1 MTYNYNKIRNKVR
14 DLVKKACYAN
24 KNIYTHTVWPYHII
38 PVVGHS
44 LFLAKKLG
52 ADKEAVELAAYLH
65 DYSSLLDHN
74 TAKDHHNHS
83 SLLARKIL
91 TGLKYPEEKIK
102 EVVYCIYTHRG
113 SIKLKRETLEAKIV
127 ASADAMSHIS
137 DLADMFYLTFGV
149 HKYQTRKGVAW
160 LKKKINQ
167 SWQKI
172 MPAGREIIKDDYKIA
187 MQIIKKAEKRSKLN
201 Y

>member
-83 SLLARKIL
+83 SLLSF
-91 TGLKYPEEKIK
+91 
-102 EVVYCIYTHRG
+102 
-113 SIKLKRETLEAKIV
+113 SIKSCSIKTVNTLKFLIFDGFV
-127 ASADAMSHIS
+127 AQIRLRICD
-137 DLADMFYLTFGV
+137 
-149 HKYQTRKGVAW
+149 
-160 LKKKINQ
+160 
-167 SWQKI
+167 
-172 MPAGREIIKDDYKIA
+172 II
-187 MQIIKKAEKRSKLN
+187 
-201 Y
+201 